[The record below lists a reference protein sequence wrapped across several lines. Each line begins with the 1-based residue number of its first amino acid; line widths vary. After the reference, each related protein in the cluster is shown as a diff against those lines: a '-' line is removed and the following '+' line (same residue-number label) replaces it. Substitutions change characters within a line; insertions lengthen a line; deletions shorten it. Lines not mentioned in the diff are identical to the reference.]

1 MERFDLFM
9 IESIFLSFDHI
20 KQSIWLKNRW
30 SNSKPEK
37 SEREHITLDYFKKR
51 AASVIRLWL
60 EQIALKKRAIF
71 SQKTIDSIEKTDDRI
86 PNPAK
91 ERLWVN
97 QSRFLLKRAV
107 SVIRSW
113 FERITIKKQAIC
125 LKEVFS
131 YVFDSFS
138 QFSPLSMPKSR
149 SLLSLCARSNF
160 LKSDRSDSLL
170 LLFKKKQG
178 WASVLFK
185 SVIPGDFYW

>member
-91 ERLWVN
+91 EQLWAN

-107 SVIRSW
+107 SVIRANHY
-113 FERITIKKQAIC
+113 KKT
-125 LKEVFS
+125 
-131 YVFDSFS
+131 
-138 QFSPLSMPKSR
+138 
-149 SLLSLCARSNF
+149 SN
-160 LKSDRSDSLL
+160 
-170 LLFKKKQG
+170 LFKR
-178 WASVLFK
+178 SVFLCFWQFFTIFPSFYAQEQIAPVTVRSIELFK
-185 SVIPGDFYW
+185 ERQEWFALVAL